1 MARKHLTGFG
11 TMSKKLAL
19 SSALSVA
26 LMAAFALFGH
36 QAAEHQ
42 SGAGDTAAVVE
53 ASAAGL
59 GG

>member
-1 MARKHLTGFG
+1 MARKLQIGFG

-26 LMAAFALFGH
+26 LMAAFALFGQ
-36 QAAEHQ
+36 QAAERQ
-42 SGAGDTAAVVE
+42 TGASNTASVVE
-53 ASAAGL
+53 VSAAGL